1 MDNKNLVFHRLF
13 LLFIKSL
20 SIFYFFIFP
29 IVFTYVIY
37 NYIIWLENISD
48 ILANCLTFLN
58 VIMIIM
64 NIVLTLDSCYYP
76 MDSISESLLK
86 IKVSLDGFLM
96 LCNILFFI
104 FFYSYK
110 DIIKLYSLS
119 IYIISLF
126 FFIWTI
132 VQYNTQFLY
141 TLYNQEEYITV

>member
-1 MDNKNLVFHRLF
+1 M
-13 LLFIKSL
+13 
-20 SIFYFFIFP
+20 
-29 IVFTYVIY
+29 FTYVIY

>member
-96 LCNILFFI
+96 LCNILF
-104 FFYSYK
+104 
-110 DIIKLYSLS
+110 LY
-119 IYIISLF
+119 
-126 FFIWTI
+126 FFIRI
-132 VQYNTQFLY
+132 K
-141 TLYNQEEYITV
+141 TLLNYIL